1 MTNDKIN
8 METRPSVVAIAQQDN
23 KLKAVELRKESGAFE
38 ILWTKSSEGSNVDWR
53 LFAADCGLS
62 VEPTERADVDGDR
75 TVVVGFNSAGV
86 AFYRIGVP
94 AVGEEET
101 AAIVKLQAETRLPLP
116 TEQMEL
122 AWRTGQMRDGQ
133 VPLTIVAAR
142 REQLQGFVE
151 KVRDFEPAK
160 ILLDCEGIVKA
171 WRALFSG
178 NEGKAV
184 VLSTGVR
191 NTQVCLAEDGRL
203 SNAVVLDM
211 GIEDF
216 SMDGS
221 EEQTET
227 TERFAQDM
235 RSVLELFGCAEQS
248 ELPVFVLSDDSA
260 TYVSMVSSLRL
271 AGLNAR
277 VALPDVNKLPARSGL
292 DVEWMY
298 EYRAPIGLALMA
310 LEASADELNIFE
322 RLYSPAAKEEKKHWL
337 YSPKVACVIV
347 SVMLALLAIVSYAVD
362 VASPNAIEKR
372 LKASITN
379 TDMDM
384 DLLVKRQQL
393 IKTVARERPDLLG
406 LLEKVSASGERGI
419 MLNSFQFKKGQPVSI
434 TGQSQSADQLYK
446 FQNNLRNSKDIK
458 DVKLQ
463 STSRDAKGGKITFT
477 MSLHYKNFTKKT
489 TIRKS

>member
-171 WRALFSG
+171 WSVFFTG
-178 NEGKAV
+178 DETTAV
-184 VLSTGVR
+184 VVSTGAR
-191 NTQVCLAEDGRL
+191 NTQVCLVEDGRL
-203 SNAVVLDM
+203 SNAVVLDV
-211 GIEDF
+211 GTEDF
-216 SMDGS
+216 AAEGDFVGN
-221 EEQTET
+221 TET
-227 TERFAQDM
+227 TERFVLDM
-235 RSVLELFGCAEQS
+235 RSVLELFGYTERA
-248 ELPVFVLSDDSA
+248 ELPVFVLSDGSA
-260 TYVSMVSSLRL
+260 IYVGMVSSLRS

-277 VALPDVNKLPARSGL
+277 AALPEIKKLGAEEEL
-292 DVEWMY
+292 EVEEAY
-298 EYRAPIGLALMA
+298 EYRVPIGLGLMT
-310 LEASADELNIFE
+310 LDEHADELNIFE
-322 RLYSPAAKEEKKHWL
+322 RLYNPAGEEKKGPWW
-337 YSPKVACVIV
+337 YSPIVACAIAA
-347 SVMLALLAIVSYAVD
+347 VMLVLLVVVSYAVD
-362 VASPNAIEKR
+362 VASPKAITKR
-372 LKASITN
+372 LEASLSDTN
-379 TDMDM
+379 MNM
-384 DLLVKRQQL
+384 LMQRQEL
-393 IKTVARERPDLLG
+393 IKIVALQRPDLLD
-406 LLEKVSASGERGI
+406 LLKQVSASGDRGI
-419 MLNSFQFKKGQPVSI
+419 KLESLYFKKGQRI
-434 TGQSQSADQLYK
+434 TISGQAPGNEQLYK
-446 FQNNLRNSKDIK
+446 FEKSLQDQKGIT
-458 DVKLQ
+458 DVKM
-463 STSRDAKGGKITFT
+463 TSSPDAKSKKLKFNITF
-477 MSLHYKNFTKKT
+477 HYKNFT
-489 TIRKS
+489 R